1 MTSELVKFA
10 SPTELLRCVP
20 KPTQTW
26 KAVPPVKRWGL
37 MSPWITIG
45 RHQTIKPHQN
55 KKEGTSYPRSW
66 CLIETLSV
74 GLPSA
79 HSAPHRRPRV
89 SDHDMQKCYLD
100 WGQAHSPTKF
110 SPQSP
115 SITRNSQRQKPG
127 KTLPVFNIKTSMT
140 FGKFQVFA
148 FKASKYHMLKSP
160 MNQSLVKMPSPMKH
174 LLCENCSI
182 YYGDTCCCCF

>member
-1 MTSELVKFA
+1 M
-10 SPTELLRCVP
+10 
-20 KPTQTW
+20 
-26 KAVPPVKRWGL
+26 
-37 MSPWITIG
+37 
-45 RHQTIKPHQN
+45 
-55 KKEGTSYPRSW
+55 
-66 CLIETLSV
+66 

-100 WGQAHSPTKF
+100 RGQAHSPTKF

-115 SITRNSQRQKPG
+115 SITRNSQRQQPG
-127 KTLPVFNIKTSMT
+127 KTLPVFNVKTSMT
-140 FGKFQVFA
+140 FGKFQVFD

-174 LLCENCSI
+174 LFCENCSI
-182 YYGDTCCCCF
+182 YYRDMLLLLLNNSKSKSNLTLEGTVLLFSRDDILASTLSV